1 MTAERRV
8 LVGLSLDGVGADAG
22 AAGVAELVDA
32 AVTAETLGFDF
43 LSLSDPIARA
53 LDGAPRLSAV
63 DALAFLARRTRSVG
77 LLAGASSHY
86 AEPFHVSKA
95 LATLDFIS
103 AGRAG
108 LIVDP
113 GRSTIAAG
121 FFPAA
126 RDLDEKERA
135 DEALEF
141 VEVVA
146 DLWDSWEDGA
156 EIRERATGR
165 YVDSAKIHQID
176 HEGPY
181 FRVKGPLITPR
192 PPQGRPPVLLQ
203 QPDGSARLVGPSSVE
218 GASDAALLTRLEVSS
233 AEEIGAAVAAGAA
246 EHADPSGALLLQ
258 FVTPPGQL
266 GAVLAQLA
274 DAPFELPGRGASG
287 GLTLSQRMGLPRRPS
302 RFAAAL

>member
-1 MTAERRV
+1 MTASRRV

-53 LDGAPRLSAV
+53 LDGEPRLSAV

-86 AEPFHVSKA
+86 AEPFHVAKA
-95 LATLDFIS
+95 VATLDFIS

-113 GRSTIAAG
+113 GRSAIADG

-126 RDLDEKERA
+126 RDLGETERA
-135 DEALEF
+135 EEALEF
-141 VEVVA
+141 IDVVS

-165 YVDSAKIHQID
+165 YVDSAKIHHID

-192 PPQGRPPVLLQ
+192 PPQGRPPVLLL
-203 QPDGSARLVGPSSVE
+203 QPDGSARLEGPSHVE
-218 GASDAALLTRLEVSS
+218 GADDAAMLTRLEVSS

-246 EHADPSGALLLQ
+246 EHADSSGALLLQ
-258 FVTPPGQL
+258 LVIPPGQL

-274 DAPFELPGRGASG
+274 DAPFELPGLGASAG
-287 GLTLSQRMGLPRRPS
+287 HTLSQRLGLARRPS
-302 RFAAAL
+302 RFAVTL